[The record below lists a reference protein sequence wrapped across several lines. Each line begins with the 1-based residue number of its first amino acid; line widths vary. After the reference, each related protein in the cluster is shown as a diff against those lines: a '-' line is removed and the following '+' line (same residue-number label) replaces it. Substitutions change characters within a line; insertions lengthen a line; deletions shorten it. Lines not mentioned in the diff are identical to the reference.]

1 MFSNVREIHGQSTV
15 KKLRDLENCERKIAN
30 HRNHVV
36 FSLRCRDLSLTP
48 PSLKF
53 KCPINTRKAK
63 NIVNKAQRELLRERI
78 RVTYNKLVNLKDK
91 QSSLEQEIN
100 NEIPAESELTIQS
113 SSHIARVR
121 ESTFEKSKCRQMR
134 KLQILKEKS
143 VNIDQKCRFTT
154 PELDFSGTQLKK
166 WVVNLSQYKLSKSE
180 NSVLAKGL
188 NFAVSPTNVCTEEF
202 VLATELACRNLPNSE
217 AVQLRAK
224 VASTLSSSKPP
235 KSNISKDE
243 RKAIKDLKKVDSV
256 IILPAD
262 KGKPRLCLTKRNMNR
277 KLTPC

>member
-48 PSLKF
+48 PSLKL

-63 NIVNKAQRELLRERI
+63 DIVYKAQRELLRERI
-78 RVTYNKLVNLKDK
+78 RVTNNKLVNLKDK
-91 QSSLEQEIN
+91 RSSLEQEIN
-100 NEIPAESELTIQS
+100 NEIPAESELTNQI

-134 KLQILKEKS
+134 KLEILKEKS
-143 VNIDQKCRFTT
+143 GNIDKKCRFTT
-154 PELDFSGTQLKK
+154 PELDLSGTQLKK

-224 VASTLSSSKPP
+224 VASTLGSSKPP

-243 RKAIKDLKKVDSV
+243 RKAIKDLS
-256 IILPAD
+256 
-262 KGKPRLCLTKRNMNR
+262 
-277 KLTPC
+277 